1 MASPRKILLEAV
13 RDCLLRIKTVDG
25 YQTDAGN
32 AVTLEPAPVLAEDDK
47 AFISPIWARQ
57 AAPTEPAV
65 LRTHRL
71 TTIQVLAKLPARV
84 TEAQAKLDAMVGD
97 IEQAM
102 ADQQFRYPHG
112 YTFPKY
118 QSAEPLA
125 AEIAAGW
132 VGVVI
137 TYTSA
142 IPIR

>member
-13 RDCLLRIKTVDG
+13 RDCLQRIKTVDG

-57 AAPTEPAV
+57 AVPTEPAV

-71 TTIQVLAKLPARV
+71 TTFQVLAKLPARV
-84 TEAQAKLDAMVGD
+84 TEAQAKLDAMVSD

-102 ADQQFRYPHG
+102 ADQQFRYPPT
-112 YTFPKY
+112 YSFPKY

-137 TYTSA
+137 TYTST